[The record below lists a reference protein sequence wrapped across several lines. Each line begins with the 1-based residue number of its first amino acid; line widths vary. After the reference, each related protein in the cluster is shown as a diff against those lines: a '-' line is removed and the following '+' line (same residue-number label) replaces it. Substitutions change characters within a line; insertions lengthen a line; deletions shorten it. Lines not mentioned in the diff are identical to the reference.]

1 MSGTQSTMFAAPS
14 YAITGKRRIEPQ
26 HFDGS
31 SRRSAVDMAAT
42 PQSLCI
48 LRLKSQCN
56 FNSFILSG
64 TPMDPLRNLPK
75 FIHCNFL
82 SGVPFRHSCS
92 IRSLRP
98 MPTTT
103 RTVARYRSVRLT

>member
-26 HFDGS
+26 HFDGP

-48 LRLKSQCN
+48 LRLKSQRN
-56 FNSFILSG
+56 FNRRCSQFY
-64 TPMDPLRNLPK
+64 PVRRAMNPLRNLP
-75 FIHCNFL
+75 NFVHL
-82 SGVPFRHSCS
+82 
-92 IRSLRP
+92 
-98 MPTTT
+98 
-103 RTVARYRSVRLT
+103 